1 MKFVVS
7 FRPRSGGSSSEVEAD
22 TRRGLAAFAAWKPA
36 EGVTFHQFVARLDGG
51 GYAIVEAD
59 DPTLV
64 AEGPA
69 KFGVWFDFE
78 VVPVIDVGEIVP
90 IAQEAIAF
98 RDSLPS

>member
-7 FRPRSGGSSSEVEAD
+7 FRPHTGGSSAEAEAAAK
-22 TRRGLAAFAAWKPA
+22 RGLAAFAAWKPA
-36 EGVTFHQFVARLDGG
+36 EGVTFHQFLARLDGG
-51 GYAIVEAD
+51 GYAVVEAD
-59 DPTLV
+59 DPALV

-69 KFGVWFDFE
+69 KFGPWFDFE
-78 VVPVIDVGEIVP
+78 VVPVIDVGGIVP

>member
-1 MKFVVS
+1 M
-7 FRPRSGGSSSEVEAD
+7 
-22 TRRGLAAFAAWKPA
+22 
-36 EGVTFHQFVARLDGG
+36 GVTFHQFVARLDGG
-51 GYAIVEAD
+51 RYAVVDAD
-59 DPTLV
+59 EPALV

-90 IAQEAIAF
+90 SAPEAVAY